1 MEKNLIE
8 LGRDEL
14 RDQLV
19 ALLHEKKFG
28 SLRAIL
34 DILNPADIALIFAE
48 VEETDLPLLFR
59 LLPKEAAAEVFVEMD
74 NDQQEFL
81 ISAFS
86 DTELKE
92 VLDELYVDDAV
103 DLIEEMPASVVKRIL
118 RYTDPET
125 RKSINQLLQYPKDS
139 AGSIMT
145 IEYVDLKKHMTVAQS
160 FDRIRKTGVDKETI
174 YTCYVTDQNRKLI
187 GLVSVKDLL
196 LAESDQVI
204 DDIMETNIIYVR
216 TLDDQEDVA
225 RMFDKYGFLAIPVVD
240 REERLVGIVTVDD
253 AIDVLQKE
261 NTEDISKMG
270 AVIPSEETYLKT
282 PVWRHAKNRIFWLLF
297 LMLSATLTGSIIQH
311 YEEAFVTIP
320 ILVAFVP
327 MLMDTGGNCGSQS
340 STMIIRGL
348 ALDEIRFKDF
358 FRVLFKEFRVAIL
371 VGIVLAVVNGLR
383 VFLMYQG
390 NQEVLSHMTL
400 MQLATVSGL
409 SLIGTV
415 VLAKCL
421 GCILPMAA
429 KKCKMD
435 PALMASPLLTT
446 ILDTCSVFLFFNI
459 AMALLHL

>member
-459 AMALLHL
+459 AIALLHL

>member
-1 MEKNLIE
+1 MEKNLIA

-28 SLRAIL
+28 NLRAIL

-86 DTELKE
+86 DKELKE

-196 LAESDQVI
+196 LAESDQII

-297 LMLSATLTGSIIQH
+297 LMLSATLTGSILQH
-311 YEEAFVTIP
+311 YEDAFVAIP

-358 FRVLFKEFRVAIL
+358 FRVLFKEFRVAVL
-371 VGIVLAVVNGLR
+371 VGIVLAAVNGLR
-383 VFLMYQG
+383 IFLMYRG
-390 NQEVLSHMTL
+390 NQEVLSHMSL

-409 SLIGTV
+409 SLMGTV

-429 KKCKMD
+429 KKCKLD

-459 AMALLHL
+459 AMAILHL